1 MSSPIL
7 GCLPDCDEIAY
18 ASKSLEGSEG
28 GCHRLRSNLLWQQ
41 SSARYANGV
50 LVFATIGR
58 REQQPKSVRSL
69 NFARCSRVIDSQCDA
84 GQPGSE

>member
-28 GCHRLRSNLLWQQ
+28 GVSQTQ
-41 SSARYANGV
+41 IEFAV
-50 LVFATIGR
+50 ATIICQICKWCIGLR
-58 REQQPKSVRSL
+58 NDRTSGAAAQVGPILEFCPM
-69 NFARCSRVIDSQCDA
+69 
-84 GQPGSE
+84 